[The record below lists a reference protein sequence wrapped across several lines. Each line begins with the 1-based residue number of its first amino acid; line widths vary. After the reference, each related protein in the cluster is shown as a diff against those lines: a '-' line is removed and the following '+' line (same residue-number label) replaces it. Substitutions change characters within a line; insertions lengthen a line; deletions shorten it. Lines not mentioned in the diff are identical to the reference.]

1 MIDRP
6 VSSAGV
12 RVTEPSGFTVPAL
25 SVAPAGM
32 SEIVTLAVSLLSTS
46 VTEIDNAIAVSS
58 VPPAALVPSVASAA
72 VPVTVTPRVVVVVA
86 VSPSASV
93 AVAATVRVKSAVL
106 SVAGVIV
113 SPFN

>member
-1 MIDRP
+1 M
-6 VSSAGV
+6 
-12 RVTEPSGFTVPAL
+12 TEPSGFTVPAL

-32 SEIVTLAVSLLSTS
+32 LETVTLAVSLLSTS

-58 VPPAALVPSVASAA
+58 VPLAALVPSVASAA

-93 AVAATVRVKSAVL
+93 RW
-106 SVAGVIV
+106 
-113 SPFN
+113 PRR